1 MSPVRHQ
8 GGWFILLSFLVAY
21 VLTILPL
28 PAWLQQARPDWVAL
42 VLVYWCIAT
51 PQRVGVGIG
60 WISGLLQDAV
70 QSSLLGQHALAYAAL
85 AYLTLKLHQRFRVFP
100 LWQQALSIMLLL
112 LLARLVI
119 LWSNSFVG
127 RPLLVMDYWLGAL
140 TGAALWPLVFLLM
153 RSLRR
158 GFSVR

>member
-1 MSPVRHQ
+1 MSQVRHR
-8 GGWFILLSFLVAY
+8 GGWLILVSFLAAY

-28 PAWLQQARPDWVAL
+28 PLWLQQARPDWVAL

-51 PQRVGVGIG
+51 PQRVGVGVG
-60 WISGLLQDAV
+60 WIAGLLQDAI
-70 QSSLLGQHALAYAAL
+70 QSSLFGQHALAYAVL

-112 LLARLVI
+112 LLARLLI

-127 RPLLVMDYWLGAL
+127 RSMHMMDYWIGAL
-140 TGAALWPLVFLLM
+140 IGAALWPLVFLLM
-153 RSLRR
+153 RRLRS
-158 GFSVR
+158 GFDVR

>member
-1 MSPVRHQ
+1 MSPVRSQ
-8 GGWFILLSFLVAY
+8 GGWFILLSFLAAY
-21 VLTILPL
+21 ILTILPL

-51 PQRVGVGIG
+51 PQRVGVGVG

-112 LLARLVI
+112 LLTRLVV

-127 RPLLVMDYWLGAL
+127 QPLLVMDYWLGAL
-140 TGAALWPLVFLLM
+140 TGAALWPLVFLFM
-153 RSLRR
+153 RNLRR